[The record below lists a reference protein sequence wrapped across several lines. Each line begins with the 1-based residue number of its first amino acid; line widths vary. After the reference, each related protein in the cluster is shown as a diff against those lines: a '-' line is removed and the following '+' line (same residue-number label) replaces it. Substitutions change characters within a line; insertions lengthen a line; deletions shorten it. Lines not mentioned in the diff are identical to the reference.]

1 MKDVR
6 QLMSQANH
14 NLRTN
19 QQQAQ
24 DVQEVQ
30 TQENVISLV
39 MMITQRFEGIYQY
52 TGNRTQ
58 QKMALHRQEMTQA
71 LFNIREQI
79 NESMIDEAIDFFALK
94 GGKFP
99 PNVPEF
105 IQVVLKQHDELRK
118 HPEHQWFDK
127 SRALPQFTPE
137 QFQSMGKN
145 GIELALQAIKK
156 NNKPAP

>member
-19 QQQAQ
+19 QQHAQ
-24 DVQEVQ
+24 EIQEVQ
-30 TQENVISLV
+30 TPENVISLV
-39 MMITQRFEGIYQY
+39 IMITQRFEGIYQY

-58 QKMALHRQEMTQA
+58 QKMALHRQELTQA
-71 LFNIREQI
+71 LANIQEQI
-79 NESMIDEAIDFFALK
+79 NEDMIHDAIDFFALK

-105 IQVVLKQHDELRK
+105 IQVVLKQHDEIRK

-127 SRALPQFTPE
+127 SKALPQFTPE

-145 GIELALQAIKK
+145 GIALARQAIKK
-156 NNKPAP
+156 NNKPSP